1 MLYFIN
7 IGELGNLYI
16 DKILFEFEN
25 IPIVF
30 ICKNDNN
37 DMCLC
42 LCTDSITEYTWLV
55 TKININLLNQIMH
68 DEVFVYEGFKNSNE
82 SIYLIN
88 QKDNHFLYN
97 KYLFSDLPKSELPE
111 DKIYL

>member
-7 IGELGNLYI
+7 IGKLENLYI

-30 ICKNDNN
+30 ICK
-37 DMCLC
+37 
-42 LCTDSITEYTWLV
+42 
-55 TKININLLNQIMH
+55 H
-68 DEVFVYEGFKNSNE
+68 DEVSVYEGFKNSNE